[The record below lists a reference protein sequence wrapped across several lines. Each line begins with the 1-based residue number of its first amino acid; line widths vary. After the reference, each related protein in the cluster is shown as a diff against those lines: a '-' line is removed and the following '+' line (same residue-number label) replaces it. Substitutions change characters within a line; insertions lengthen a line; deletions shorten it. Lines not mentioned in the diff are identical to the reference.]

1 MDISRYHRDSLETLS
16 NIYLESRALAFTWL
30 DPSSFSVLDFEK
42 DTQGELILMAVSNEK
57 IVGFISVW
65 EPDNFIHHLYVS
77 PEWHNQGAGSQLLE
91 AVKSRGGNL
100 SLKCM
105 AANKAAL
112 AFYEYKGFVI
122 ASKGSDSLGDYYLMT
137 FNAHT

>member
-1 MDISRYHRDSLETLS
+1 MKVEKYHSDFLETLS
-16 NIYLESRALAFTWL
+16 NIYLESRASTFTWL
-30 DPSSFSVLDFEK
+30 DTSSFSVLDFKK

-77 PEWHNQGAGSQLLE
+77 SERHNQGAGSQLLE
-91 AVKSRGGNL
+91 AVKSNFGNL

-112 AFYEYKGFVI
+112 AFYESKGFVR
-122 ASKGSDSLGDYYLMT
+122 ASQGTDSLGDYYLMT
-137 FNAHT
+137 FSAQT

>member
-1 MDISRYHRDSLETLS
+1 MKVEKYHSDFLETLS
-16 NIYLESRALAFTWL
+16 NIYLESRASTFTWL
-30 DPSSFSVLDFEK
+30 DTSGFSVLDFKK

-77 PEWHNQGAGSQLLE
+77 SERHNQGAGSQLLE
-91 AVKSRGGNL
+91 AVKSNFGNL

-112 AFYEYKGFVI
+112 AFYESKGFVR
-122 ASKGSDSLGDYYLMT
+122 ASQGTDSLGDYYLMT
-137 FNAHT
+137 FSAQT